1 MSRSTAP
8 KLDVRVL
15 LRDGPLGSLWAG
27 TFHGE
32 DALIRVF
39 PPSVAGPYSAV
50 REAIRKLARID
61 HPGVAPVLEFGVAG
75 DEQSRNS
82 GGMIPTGQLYA
93 ITEAPSGKSLQ
104 ELTLSWR
111 ELRSVVMQILDA
123 LGHLHARGT
132 IHGDLGPGGIEI
144 APDGTVRIRE
154 PGLRLAAMRDRRLT
168 WDSESEER
176 APELRQGR
184 WRDTGPWTDLY
195 ALARLVRS
203 ALGAEVLAEN
213 SVVQA
218 WVERLVD
225 RRNRLLRVADAR
237 RVLLSLEGTT
247 SDIYAP
253 MVSQGR
259 TARRSRGSSDN
270 LVGRDEIC
278 RELWEGLTRVQ
289 ETRNAR
295 VIVLRGQAGVGKT
308 ALADWLC
315 NRAHETGVATVLRS
329 EYGHSQGRGG
339 LSGAIVDYLDV
350 RGLEGE
356 QLQWRVLAG
365 LGSMGIDSVYEQRGI
380 VDLIVRERRDSL
392 RTDGSL
398 RDAMVRRFL
407 QACSDPPGGPRRP
420 VILCLEDVESGLEA
434 VGFARSLVELGDEL
448 PVLVVLTT
456 RQEPDDPNR
465 FAVDDLLASSGPKGS
480 LITLDQLAV
489 EDQVVLAR
497 DHLGVP
503 EELAHRLA
511 FRTHGNPLHAVQLVE
526 AWQERG
532 LVRRGA
538 DGRLEVLSDRP
549 LDLPDAMDAVWLDR
563 LGVTIPSRSSPD
575 WLSMEIA
582 AVLGRTVVLS
592 EWREVCR
599 NWGLTPG
606 FDLIAKLADRE
617 LLRLEGSSAFHFT
630 YVSMQQALEKLAR
643 REGRVEAHHRACA
656 VVLAGDT
663 GAGAAERRALHH
675 LGAGDIEF
683 ALEPLVT
690 AAQERALLGDFEHA
704 ERLVNLWESSLERQH
719 SIADDFRRTI
729 GWTLLASIRRG
740 QGRSDDAL
748 ELARKAEQRARWCND
763 GMLLGKAL
771 LELGLAARELG
782 DLGLSLGCLTQSEGL
797 FERENDDRLLA
808 RARLVSAG
816 VLGDLGAFD
825 DAELR
830 YEHCRSFCQK
840 HDDGIGMAESIRGLG
855 DLAIRRRDLELATV
869 LLNQARREFEAL
881 GHPWG
886 AASCYNSLGTLARA
900 YDDLLDAERNFRSC
914 TRICTS
920 SGSALGANALM
931 NQGMVLLL
939 QERYAEAGTSLAEAV
954 TRLEALNSR
963 GRLGACHVY
972 MLAAFVDEADW
983 AGFDS
988 HYGMG
993 IALLMESE
1001 FVHQDIGLISA
1012 RTGSMLAQRGQPERA
1027 RQLLDHALRQ
1037 YRMLGMSEEIA
1048 QIRLLLEPI
1057 PVG

>member
-1 MSRSTAP
+1 MSRAAAS

-15 LRDGPLGSLWAG
+15 LRDGPLGPLWAG

-32 DALIRVF
+32 DVLVRVF
-39 PPSVAGPYSAV
+39 PPAVAGPYSAV
-50 REAIRKLARID
+50 RGCIRDLTRID
-61 HPGVAPVLEFGVAG
+61 HIGVAPLVDFGEAG
-75 DEQSRNS
+75 DDQSRAT

-93 ITEAPSGKSLQ
+93 ITEAPWGKSLQ

-111 ELRSVVMQILDA
+111 ELRDVVLQLLDA
-123 LGHLHARGT
+123 LGYLHARGI
-132 IHGDLGPGGIEI
+132 IHGDLGPGGVEI
-144 APDGTVRIRE
+144 APDGRARMRD

-168 WDSESEER
+168 WDAESQER

-195 ALARLVRS
+195 ALGRLVQGL
-203 ALGAEVLAEN
+203 LGPEGLDEN
-213 SVVQA
+213 PQVQA
-218 WVERLVD
+218 WVDRLVD
-225 RRNRLLRVADAR
+225 RKNRLLRVADAR
-237 RVLLSLEGTT
+237 RVLLSLEGST

-253 MVSQGR
+253 MVSRGR
-259 TARRSRGSSDN
+259 TARRSRGN
-270 LVGRDEIC
+270 GQLVGRDAMC
-278 RELWEGLTRVQ
+278 RELWESLTRVQ
-289 ETRNAR
+289 ETRSPR
-295 VIVLRGQAGVGKT
+295 VAVIRGPAGVGKT

-315 NRAHETGVATVLRS
+315 SRAHETGVATVLRS

-339 LSGAIVDYLDV
+339 LSGALMDYLDV
-350 RGLEGE
+350 AGLEGE

-380 VDLIVRERRDSL
+380 VDLILRERRNSL
-392 RTDGSL
+392 RSDGSL

-420 VILCLEDVESGLEA
+420 VILCLEDIEAGLEA
-434 VGFARSLVELGDEL
+434 LGFARSLVELDEEL

-456 RQEPDDPNR
+456 RQDHEDPNR
-465 FAVDDLLASSGPKGS
+465 FAFDDLMAAAGPRGS
-480 LITLDQLAV
+480 LFVLDRLDV
-489 EDQVVLAR
+489 EDQVVLVR

-532 LVRRGA
+532 LVRRGP
-538 DGRLEVLSDRP
+538 DGQLEILSDRP

-563 LGVTIPSRSSPD
+563 LAMTVPSRSSAD

-599 NWGLTPG
+599 NWGLSPG
-606 FDLIAKLADRE
+606 FDLIAKLADRG
-617 LLRLEGSSAFHFT
+617 LLRLEGSSAFHFS
-630 YVSMQQALEKLAR
+630 YVSLQQALAKLAQ
-643 REGRVEAHHRACA
+643 REGRLEAHHRACA
-656 VVLAGDT
+656 VVLRDDQT
-663 GAGAAERRALHH
+663 AGAAERRALHH
-675 LGAGDIEF
+675 LGAGDVEF
-683 ALEPLVT
+683 ALEPLVR
-690 AAQERALLGDFEHA
+690 AAEERAQLGDFEHA
-704 ERLVNLWESSLERQH
+704 ERMVMLWESSLEQQH
-719 SIADDFRRTI
+719 NIADDSRRTI

-740 QGRSDDAL
+740 QGRLDDAL

-797 FERENDDRLLA
+797 FEREGDDRLLA

-830 YEHCRSFCQK
+830 YEHCRAFCQK

-855 DLAIRRRDLELATV
+855 DLEVRRGDLELATV

-900 YDDLLDAERNFRSC
+900 YGDLNDAERNFRAC

-920 SGSALGANALM
+920 SGSALGASALM
-931 NQGMVLLL
+931 NQGLVLLL
-939 QERYAEAGTSLAEAV
+939 QNRYFEARTSLAEAV
-954 TRLEALNSR
+954 VGLEKLGSR
-963 GRLGACHVY
+963 GRLGACHLY
-972 MLAAFVDEADW
+972 MLGAFAEEGDW

-993 IALLMESE
+993 IALLLESE
-1001 FVHQDIGLISA
+1001 FVHPDIGLICA
-1012 RTGSMLAQRGQPERA
+1012 RTGELLTALRKPERA
-1027 RQLLDHALRQ
+1027 RQLLEHALRQ
-1037 YRMLGMSEEIA
+1037 YRMLGMSDEIG
-1048 QIRLLLEPI
+1048 QIRTLLEPL
-1057 PVG
+1057 PAD

>member
-1 MSRSTAP
+1 MSRLAAS

-15 LRDGPLGSLWAG
+15 LRDGPLGPLWAG
-27 TFHGE
+27 RFHGD

-39 PPSVAGPYSAV
+39 PASVAGPYSAV
-50 REAIRKLARID
+50 REAVRTIARVP
-61 HPGVAPVLEFGVAG
+61 HPGIAPVLDFGIAG
-75 DEQSRNS
+75 DEQSRDS
-82 GGMIPTGQLYA
+82 GGMIPSGQLYA
-93 ITEAPSGKSLQ
+93 ITAAPRGQSLQ
-104 ELTLSWR
+104 EL
-111 ELRSVVMQILDA
+111 ELPWKDLRGVVLQVLDA

-132 IHGDLGPGGIEI
+132 LHGDLGPGGIEI
-144 APDGTVRIRE
+144 AQDGTVWIRD

-184 WRDTGPWTDLY
+184 WRDAGPWTDLY
-195 ALARLVRS
+195 ALGRLLQNT
-203 ALGAEVLAEN
+203 LGQDGLAEN
-213 SVVQA
+213 PIVQA
-218 WVERLVD
+218 WSERLLD

-253 MVSQGR
+253 MVSRGH
-259 TARRSRGSSDN
+259 TTRRHRSDE
-270 LVGRDEIC
+270 LVGRTDIC
-278 RELWEGLTRVQ
+278 RELWESLTRVQ
-289 ETRNAR
+289 ETRTPR
-295 VIVLRGQAGVGKT
+295 VVVLRGAAGVGKT

-315 NRAHETGVATVLRS
+315 NRAHETGAATVLRS
-329 EYGHSQGRGG
+329 EYGHSQRRGG

-350 RGLEGE
+350 AGLEGE
-356 QLQWRVLAG
+356 PLQWRVLAG

-392 RTDGSL
+392 RSDGSL

-434 VGFARSLVELGDEL
+434 IGFARSLVSQDEEL
-448 PVLVVLTT
+448 PVLVVLTA
-456 RQEPDDPNR
+456 RADEEDPNR
-465 FAVDDLLASSGPKGS
+465 RAVDDLMAAAGPRGT
-480 LITLDQLAV
+480 LMVLDQLAV
-489 EDQVVLAR
+489 EDQVVLVR

-503 EELAHRLA
+503 DDLAHQLA
-511 FRTHGNPLHAVQLVE
+511 FRTRGNPLHAVQLVE

-532 LVRRGA
+532 LVRRDT
-538 DGRLEVLSDRP
+538 DGKLQVLSDRP
-549 LDLPDAMDAVWLDR
+549 LDLPDGMDAVWLDR
-563 LGVTIPSRSSPD
+563 LGVTIASRSSAD
-575 WLSMEIA
+575 WLSMEVA

-599 NWGLTPG
+599 NWGLSPG
-606 FDLIAKLADRE
+606 FDLIAKLADRG
-617 LLRLEGSSAFHFT
+617 LLRMSGNSAFHFT
-630 YVSMQQALEKLAR
+630 FVSMQQALEKLAR
-643 REGRVEAHHRACA
+643 REGRLEAHHRACA
-656 VVLAGDT
+656 VVLAEDESP
-663 GAGAAERRALHH
+663 GAAERRALHH
-675 LGAGDIEF
+675 LGAGDLEF
-683 ALEPLVT
+683 ALGPLVH
-690 AAQERALLGDFEHA
+690 AAEERASLGDFEHA
-704 ERLVNLWESSLERQH
+704 ERLVNLWEASLHRQH

-740 QGRSDDAL
+740 QGRSDEAL

-782 DLGLSLGCLTQSEGL
+782 DLGLSLGCLTQAEGL
-797 FERENDDRLLA
+797 FERESDDRCLA

-830 YEHCRSFCQK
+830 YEHCRAFCQK

-855 DLAIRRRDLELATV
+855 DLAIRRHDLELATV

-900 YDDLLDAERNFRSC
+900 YGDLADAERNFRAC

-920 SGSALGANALM
+920 NGSTLGASALM
-931 NQGMVLLL
+931 NQGIVLLL
-939 QERYAEAGTSLAEAV
+939 QDRFGEARTSLQEAV
-954 TRLEALNSR
+954 GGLEKLNSR
-963 GRLGACHVY
+963 GRLGACHLY
-972 MLAAFVDEADW
+972 MLGAFAEDQDW
-983 AGFDS
+983 AEFDS
-988 HYGMG
+988 HYGLG

-1001 FVHQDIGLISA
+1001 HVHPDVGLISA
-1012 RTGSMLAQRGQPERA
+1012 RVGQVLVEMGQTERA
-1027 RQLLDHALRQ
+1027 RQLLEHALRQ
-1037 YRMLGMSEEIA
+1037 YRMLGMRDSIA
-1048 QIRLLLEPI
+1048 DIRALLEPL
-1057 PVG
+1057 PLG